1 MRFLIELLKTSTI
14 TLTKDKMRANGLAS
28 ILVVAAVV
36 ILALH
41 DKLKGILALFAKT
54 GCLREAGFVTALSTA
69 LFLPDERVADL
80 GQPRAFRAASASR
93 NTVSS

>member
-1 MRFLIELLKTSTI
+1 LPAFP
-14 TLTKDKMRANGLAS
+14 A
-28 ILVVAAVV
+28 
-36 ILALH
+36 
-41 DKLKGILALFAKT
+41 T
-54 GCLREAGFVTALSTA
+54 GNWGEAGFVTALSTA